1 VIERHPSLLRALER
15 VLEIDGTNLRD
26 VLSRAADV
34 IADEVRADKVDV
46 FVHDRASDTL
56 VALGMSHTPMTER
69 ERAAGLD
76 RLPVA
81 TAGRAAAVHLSRE
94 PFRIGDLALDP
105 LRIPALVERV
115 GVRSVMMVPFE
126 FGPDGTG
133 VLNVDSGEV
142 DRFDDEDFAFTRAV
156 ARWIALVAHRSELTR
171 TLAARARE
179 DGRREAAEEL
189 VMVVAHDLRN
199 VVAPALGRVQLLKR
213 RAARE
218 GRPRDERDASLAEH
232 SLLRVVRLVSDL
244 LDVARIDRGLF
255 DLTPTAVDLVEVL
268 QDVARAL
275 SDPKKPVSVRVEHED
290 LVMTG
295 DGARLRQV
303 FENLVSNAVKHAPDG
318 TSVTIDMRWESGGEH
333 DWAEID
339 VTNAGAPVPPELAPR
354 IFERFV
360 RAGSST
366 GLGLGLHLA
375 REIVV
380 AHGGTIAL
388 VPLETGAR
396 FRVRLPLR

>member
-1 VIERHPSLLRALER
+1 MTERHPSLLRALER
-15 VLEIDGTNLRD
+15 VLEIDGTDLRD

-34 IADEVRADKVDV
+34 IVGEVRADKVDV

-56 VALGMSHTPMTER
+56 VALGTSHTPMTER

-81 TAGRAAAVHLSRE
+81 TAGRIAAVHLSRE
-94 PFRIGDLALDP
+94 PFRTGDLALDP

-126 FGPDGTG
+126 LGLDATG
-133 VLNVDSGEV
+133 VLNVDSGAV
-142 DRFDDEDFAFTRAV
+142 DQFDDEDFAFTRAV
-156 ARWIALVAHRSELTR
+156 ARWIGLVAHRAELTR

-213 RAARE
+213 RAVRE

-232 SLLRVVRLVSDL
+232 SLLRVVRLVSEL

-255 DLTPTAVDLVEVL
+255 DLTLTAVDLVEVL

-275 SDPKKPVSVRVEHED
+275 ADPKKPVSVRVEHED

-303 FENLVSNAVKHAPDG
+303 FENLVSNAMKHAPDG
-318 TSVTIDMRWESGGEH
+318 ASVGIDVRWESGGEH

-339 VTNAGAPVPPELAPR
+339 VTNPGAPVPAELASR

>member
-1 VIERHPSLLRALER
+1 MLQ
-15 VLEIDGTNLRD
+15 IDGSDLRD
-26 VLSRAADV
+26 VLSRAADIV
-34 IADEVRADKVDV
+34 ADEMKADKVDV
-46 FVHDRASDTL
+46 FVHDPASDSL
-56 VALGMSHTPMTER
+56 VALGVSHSPMSER

-81 TAGRAAAVHLSRE
+81 LGGRVAAVFRSGE
-94 PFRIGDLALDP
+94 PFRSGDISRDP
-105 LRIPALVERV
+105 LEIPALFERV
-115 GVRSVMMVPFE
+115 GVRSAVMVPFQL
-126 FGPDGTG
+126 GPGAMSG
-133 VLNVDSGEV
+133 VLNVDSAEV
-142 DRFDDEDFAFTRAV
+142 DRFDDEDLAFARAV
-156 ARWIALVAHRSELTR
+156 ARWIALVAQRVELARS
-171 TLAARARE
+171 LAARARE

-218 GRPRDERDASLAEH
+218 GRPRDERDASLAER
-232 SLLRVVRLVSDL
+232 SMLRVVRLVSDL

-255 DLTPTAVDLVEVL
+255 DLTLTAVDLVEVL

-275 SDPKKPVSVRVEHED
+275 SEPKKTVSVLAAQED

-295 DGARLRQV
+295 DGTRLRQV
-303 FENLVSNAVKHAPDG
+303 FENLVSNAVKHAPEG
-318 TSVTIDMRWESGGEH
+318 ASVTIDVRSEPGGEH

-339 VTNAGAPVPPELAPR
+339 VTNPGAPVPPELAPQ
-354 IFERFV
+354 IFARFV

-375 REIVV
+375 REIAV

-388 VPLETGAR
+388 VPLETGVR